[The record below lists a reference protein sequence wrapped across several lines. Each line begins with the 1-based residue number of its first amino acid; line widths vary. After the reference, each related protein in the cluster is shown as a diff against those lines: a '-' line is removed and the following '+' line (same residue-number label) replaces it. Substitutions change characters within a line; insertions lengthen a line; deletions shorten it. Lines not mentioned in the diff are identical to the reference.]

1 MAKSKNISLIGWT
14 GFFEGTSKN
23 RQGEMEVNRRW
34 HKFYPE
40 GVPYEIELSSMS
52 LYDLLER
59 TARDYPDQTAVI
71 DRDQKWS
78 YRELK
83 RAVDRFAS
91 ALYRL
96 GFRKGD
102 RIGVMLP
109 NSVEYIISYYGIH
122 RLGGIL
128 VQVNPMY
135 QPYEL
140 EYIFQDSGAKW
151 LITQR
156 GHMRKLEQIGYDAR
170 LKLIFA
176 DGSSGVDGHDF
187 YGLISNSSG
196 ELPPLEIDSQDL
208 AVLQYTGGTTGK
220 AKGVMLTH
228 FNLVNNVLQSF
239 AFSAGEFKCPGERI
253 LSVTPF
259 FHVYGMTGAMNVA
272 VYAAATII
280 CLDRFEVNR
289 TLELIRRYQPTFFPG
304 VPTMYIALLNH
315 PDSASAGLDCIKICN
330 SGSAPM
336 PVEVMRE
343 FERKTGAKI
352 VEGYGLSEA
361 SPVTHRNPIFGPRKP
376 GSIGVPLPNTDA
388 KIVDLETG
396 TIELPPGEP
405 GELIIKGPQVMKG
418 YWNKPEETAQA
429 LRDGWLYTGDIATM
443 DEDGYF
449 YIVGRKKEMI
459 IASGYNI
466 YPTEVEEVIYQHPA
480 VAEACVFGVPDPYRG
495 ETVKAA
501 VVLKDGANATEAEL
515 IDWCKERLAK
525 YKVPQSVEFRKQLP
539 KSTIGK
545 ILRRKL
551 VEEAIEKQ
559 KSERS
564 GKS

>member
-1 MAKSKNISLIGWT
+1 MK
-14 GFFEGTSKN
+14 
-23 RQGEMEVNRRW
+23 RRW
-34 HKFYPE
+34 HSFYPE
-40 GVPYEIELSSMS
+40 GVPHEIELSSIT
-52 LYDLLER
+52 LYQLLEH
-59 TARDYPDQTAVI
+59 TANDYPDQKAVI
-71 DRDQKWS
+71 DGNREWS
-78 YRELK
+78 YRDLK
-83 RAVDRFAS
+83 FAVDRFAS

-109 NSVEYIISYYGIH
+109 NSLEYIISYYGIH

-140 EYIFQDSGAKW
+140 EYILQDSGAKW

-156 GHMRKLEQIGYDAR
+156 QQKHKLEQTGYDAQ
-170 LKLIFA
+170 LTLIFT
-176 DGSSGVDGHDF
+176 DGNSAADGHDF
-187 YGLISNSSG
+187 YELISDSPS
-196 ELPPLEIDSQDL
+196 ELPSLEIDPQDI

-228 FNLVNNVLQSF
+228 FNLVNNVLQTF
-239 AFSAGEFKCPGERI
+239 AFSAGQFKRPGERI
-253 LSVTPF
+253 FSVSPF
-259 FHVYGMTGAMNVA
+259 FHVYGMTSAMNIA
-272 VYAAATII
+272 VFTAATII
-280 CLDRFEVNR
+280 CMARFEVNR
-289 TLELIRRYQPTFFPG
+289 ALELIRKHQPTSFPG
-304 VPTMYIALLNH
+304 VPTMYIALLHH
-315 PDSASAGLDCIKICN
+315 PDSESAGLDCIKICN
-330 SGSAPM
+330 CGSAPM

-361 SPVTHRNPIFGPRKP
+361 SPVTHRNPILGLRKP
-376 GSIGVPLPNTDA
+376 GSIGVPLPNTDC

-396 TIELPPGEP
+396 TKELPPGEP

-459 IASGYNI
+459 IAGGYNI
-466 YPTEVEEVIYQHPA
+466 YPIEVEEVIYQHPA

-501 VVLKDGANATEAEL
+501 VVLKDGAHATEEEL
-515 IDWCKERLAK
+515 IDWCQERLAK
-525 YKVPQSVEFRKQLP
+525 YKVPRSVEFREQLP
-539 KSTIGK
+539 KSTVGK

-551 VEEAIEKQ
+551 VEEAVENQ
-559 KSERS
+559 KTGGS

>member
-1 MAKSKNISLIGWT
+1 
-14 GFFEGTSKN
+14 
-23 RQGEMEVNRRW
+23 
-34 HKFYPE
+34 
-40 GVPYEIELSSMS
+40 
-52 LYDLLER
+52 
-59 TARDYPDQTAVI
+59 
-71 DRDQKWS
+71 
-78 YRELK
+78 
-83 RAVDRFAS
+83 
-91 ALYRL
+91 
-96 GFRKGD
+96 
-102 RIGVMLP
+102 
-109 NSVEYIISYYGIH
+109 
-122 RLGGIL
+122 

-140 EYIFQDSGAKW
+140 EYILQDSGAKW

-156 GHMRKLEQIGYDAR
+156 EQKYKLEQIGYGAQ
-170 LKLIFA
+170 LILIFT
-176 DGSSGVDGHDF
+176 DGSSEGDEYGF
-187 YGLISNSSG
+187 YDLISNSSA
-196 ELPPLEIDSQDL
+196 ELPPLEIDPQDI

-228 FNLVNNVLQSF
+228 FNLVNNVRQIF
-239 AFSAGEFKCPGERI
+239 AFYAGEFQCPGERL
-253 LSVTPF
+253 LSVSPF
-259 FHVYGMTGAMNVA
+259 FHVYGMTSAMNIA
-272 VYAAATII
+272 VFAAATII
-280 CLDRFEVNR
+280 CMTRFEVNR
-289 TLELIRRYQPTFFPG
+289 TLEMIRKHQPTFFPG
-304 VPTMYIALLNH
+304 VPTMYIALLHH

-343 FERKTGAKI
+343 FERKTGARI
-352 VEGYGLSEA
+352 VEGYGLSET

-376 GSIGVPLPNTDA
+376 GSIGVPLPNTDC

-396 TIELPPGEP
+396 TIELLPGEP

-418 YWNKPEETAQA
+418 YWNKPEETAMA

-466 YPTEVEEVIYQHPA
+466 YPIEVEEVIYQHPA
-480 VAEACVFGVPDPYRG
+480 VAEACVFGIPDPYRG

-501 VVLKDGANATEAEL
+501 VVLKDGVHATEEEL

-525 YKVPQSVEFRKQLP
+525 YKVPRLVEFREQLP
-539 KSTIGK
+539 KSTVGK

-551 VEEAIEKQ
+551 VEEAVEKQ
-559 KSERS
+559 KTGGS